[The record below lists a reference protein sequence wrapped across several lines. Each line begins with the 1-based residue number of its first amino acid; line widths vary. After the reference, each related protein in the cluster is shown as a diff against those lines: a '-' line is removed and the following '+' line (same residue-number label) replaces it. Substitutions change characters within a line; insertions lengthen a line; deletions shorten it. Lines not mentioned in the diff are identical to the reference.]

1 VTLTVYCS
9 RTVKNYQVGVDK
21 VSPSPR
27 AHSAHGE
34 GNLTAAVNGTTM
46 GHHLGVTDAFL
57 SAREEKG
64 CYPTYKEVMPVIES
78 FETEGIAGGGAR

>member
-1 VTLTVYCS
+1 
-9 RTVKNYQVGVDK
+9 
-21 VSPSPR
+21 
-27 AHSAHGE
+27 
-34 GNLTAAVNGTTM
+34 M